1 MKYISAFWVILFLT
15 TVTSLPGQPD
25 SQNQTITILEYG
37 FPRTNEYRN
46 AQATVGERW
55 AIEFRSVAG
64 CMVTH
69 EIIDSVAQHN
79 EQSYTHIIDKFGPD
93 WREQFNEEVKLELS
107 SQLKVREL
115 INSQNYIMSLDST
128 LRAKRKTLFYLLK
141 AEDSDKVYSA
151 IIFGSGE
158 WTDKP
163 LFLQYYLLKIDLMSE
178 TVEIENDVVELFN
191 IE

>member
-1 MKYISAFWVILFLT
+1 MILITVLLT

-25 SQNQTITILEYG
+25 SQDQRLTILEYG

-64 CMVTH
+64 CMVTQ

-79 EQSYTHIIDKFGPD
+79 EQSHTQIIDKFGPD
-93 WREQFNEEVKLELS
+93 WREKFNKEVEVELVI
-107 SQLKVREL
+107 QLQVREL
-115 INSQNYIMSLDST
+115 IDSVRFIQQLDST
-128 LRAKRKTLFYLLK
+128 LGTKGNGLHYLLTQ
-141 AEDSDKVYSA
+141 AGADLAYSVQV
-151 IIFGSGE
+151 FGWGDWNGQSE
-158 WTDKP
+158 
-163 LFLQYYLLKIDLMSE
+163 LLQYYLLQVDLKSE
-178 TVEIENDVVELFN
+178 TVEIENDVAELFN